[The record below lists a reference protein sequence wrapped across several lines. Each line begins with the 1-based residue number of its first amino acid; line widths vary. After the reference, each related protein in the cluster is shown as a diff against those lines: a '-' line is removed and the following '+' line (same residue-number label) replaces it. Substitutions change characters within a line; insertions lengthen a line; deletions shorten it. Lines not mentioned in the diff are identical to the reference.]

1 MQIDFLNVLITVLS
15 LVLLMVPGFLLKKCK
30 ILPKNADATLSSLC
44 LYGCQPMLMVMSFQK
59 RPYSSEVGINMLIV
73 AGLTILIHFVMIGI
87 MYLVFRTKDD
97 SKKLKINCLRFA
109 SVFSNCGY
117 MGLPFLQSLFRGNE
131 QIMGEIMIY
140 GGVVIAVFN
149 ILTWSIGTY
158 MMTGDKKQMSFRR
171 AFINPTVIG
180 IVIGVILFFAI
191 QKPFVLLAPEDTT
204 WRMVLE
210 KLSDTLN
217 FLANMVTPVAMLV
230 IGIKLAN
237 INLKQLFVDVW
248 AYVACFNKLIVM
260 SIITMLIVA
269 FLPIAP
275 IAKFALFFGLSMPSA
290 TNTAMFAVHF
300 GGDSDFATVSVLL
313 STIISILTIP
323 LMFLLFSGVFGVV
336 V

>member
-1 MQIDFLNVLITVLS
+1 
-15 LVLLMVPGFLLKKCK
+15 MVPGFLLKKCK